1 MKTKC
6 TKFFPQKSIEVV
18 NFFPRDLAT
27 GHFFGKFFSK
37 IAGSG
42 PDGSNDTILQFVSR
56 PGAEPIECQT
66 HTQTHTH
73 TEYGYYNIDKNFV
86 IKLFFDKL
94 NISRIT
100 VSKLSQIVYTIE
112 MEYKTALNLIFHK
125 VFIYSLD

>member
-6 TKFFPQKSIEVV
+6 AKFLPQKSIEVV

-27 GHFFGKFFSK
+27 GHFSGKFLSK

-42 PDGSNDTILQFVSR
+42 LDGSNDTILKFVSR

-73 TEYGYYNIDKNFV
+73 TEYGYYNID
-86 IKLFFDKL
+86 IKMFG
-94 NISRIT
+94 
-100 VSKLSQIVYTIE
+100 
-112 MEYKTALNLIFHK
+112 
-125 VFIYSLD
+125 